1 MATRSDTLAYDLRWE
16 MTSGGKRPRKPRR
29 PLPPVRRYV
38 KPPRSGVYWK
48 LGGPLTS
55 DHEAEAKAKA
65 KAAERRRRPGR
76 MSRLLRGLGGRGAP
90 SA

>member
-1 MATRSDTLAYDLRWE
+1 
-16 MTSGGKRPRKPRR
+16 
-29 PLPPVRRYV
+29 VRHYV

-55 DHEAEAKAKA
+55 DHEAEAKAEAKA
-65 KAAERRRRPGR
+65 KAKGKAAARRRRPGR
-76 MSRLLRGLGGRGAP
+76 MSRLLRVLGRRGAP

>member
-1 MATRSDTLAYDLRWE
+1 MRH
-16 MTSGGKRPRKPRR
+16 
-29 PLPPVRRYV
+29 YV

-55 DHEAEAKAKA
+55 DHEAEAKAEAKT
-65 KAAERRRRPGR
+65 KAAERRLRTGP
-76 MSRLLRGLGGRGAP
+76 MSRLLRVLGRRGAP

>member
-1 MATRSDTLAYDLRWE
+1 
-16 MTSGGKRPRKPRR
+16 
-29 PLPPVRRYV
+29 VRHYV

-55 DHEAEAKAKA
+55 DHEAEAKAVAKA
-65 KAAERRRRPGR
+65 KAAERRRSPGR
-76 MSRLLRGLGGRGAP
+76 MSRLLRVLGRRGAP

>member
-1 MATRSDTLAYDLRWE
+1 

-38 KPPRSGVYWK
+38 RPPASEIYWK

-55 DHEAEAKAKA
+55 DHEAEAEAEAGA
-65 KAAERRRRPGR
+65 KAAQRRRRPGR
-76 MSRLLRGLGGRGAP
+76 MTRLLKVLGRGAP

>member
-1 MATRSDTLAYDLRWE
+1 

-29 PLPPVRRYV
+29 PLPPVRHYV
-38 KPPRSGVYWK
+38 RPPRSGVYWK

-55 DHEAEAKAKA
+55 DHEAEAEAEAKAKA
-65 KAAERRRRPGR
+65 KAAARRRRPGP
-76 MSRLLRGLGGRGAP
+76 MSRLLRVLGRRGAP

>member
-1 MATRSDTLAYDLRWE
+1 

-29 PLPPVRRYV
+29 PLPPVRHYV
-38 KPPRSGVYWK
+38 RPPTSGVYWK

-55 DHEAEAKAKA
+55 DHEAEAKAEATA

-76 MSRLLRGLGGRGAP
+76 MSRLLRVLGRRGAP